1 MAANTPGKIM
11 PTENHSREGKL
22 LSMRK
27 GCRERREDMTAK
39 EAFEDVID
47 FCEKQETYYQGRDPM
62 TVGIVKGIRLVKAAT
77 ERKREREEREEEEHV
92 QS

>member
-1 MAANTPGKIM
+1 
-11 PTENHSREGKL
+11 
-22 LSMRK
+22 
-27 GCRERREDMTAK
+27 MTGK

-77 ERKREREEREEEEHV
+77 ERKKKREEEEDV